1 MVKKNISSNEV
12 GKNAPIFLVA
22 GSPELVD
29 IDPLFVRIVGSGQL
43 KNYGG
48 DAYWG
53 SGESLGG
60 SSGPG
65 PGPGPVPDPKPGE
78 PPVDP
83 WFDPDPGKADYTITV
98 VGFPPDLS
106 DIQIKSQEVDFSVTQ
121 PRINVTFRV
130 YNSTGRQ
137 VVGLNALV
145 PKQ

>member
-1 MVKKNISSNEV
+1 MAKENISSNEV
-12 GKNAPIFLVA
+12 GKNAPIFLVE

-29 IDPLFVRIVGSGQL
+29 LDPLFVRIVGSGKL

-48 DAYWG
+48 DSYWG

-60 SSGPG
+60 SSGNPG
-65 PGPGPVPDPKPGE
+65 PGPGP
-78 PPVDP
+78 
-83 WFDPDPGKADYTITV
+83 DPGPGDPPPNPWDKPDTEKSDYTITV

-106 DIQIKSQEVDFSVTQ
+106 DIQIKSQEVDFSVTP

-130 YNSTGRQ
+130 HNSTGRQ

>member
-1 MVKKNISSNEV
+1 MAKDNVSSNEV
-12 GKNAPIFLVA
+12 GKNAPIFLVE

-29 IDPLFVRIVGSGQL
+29 IDPLFVRIVGSGKL

-60 SSGPG
+60 SSGNPS
-65 PGPGPVPDPKPGE
+65 PIPVPIPSPGE

-83 WFDPDPGKADYTITV
+83 WLDPDPGKADYVITV

-106 DIQIKSQEVDFSVTQ
+106 DIQIKSQEVDFSVTP

-130 YNSTGRQ
+130 RNSTGRQ

>member
-1 MVKKNISSNEV
+1 MAKDNISSNEV
-12 GKNAPIFLVA
+12 GKNSPIFLVE

-29 IDPLFVRIVGSGQL
+29 LDPLFVRIVGSGKL
-43 KNYGG
+43 KAYSG
-48 DAYWG
+48 DALWG

-60 SSGPG
+60 SSGT
-65 PGPGPVPDPKPGE
+65 PVDPTDPKPG
-78 PPVDP
+78 PPVPPKDP
-83 WFDPDPGKADYTITV
+83 WDDPDPGKADYVITV

-106 DIQIKSQEVDFSVTQ
+106 DIQIKSQEVDFSVTP